1 MFNSIQ
7 QFETAGIKNLRKAE
21 DEFIRTRDMANFINA
36 IKEVVL
42 HLGLDVIAETLEN
55 YDEAIRKSPKRSEK
69 WNVVR
74 KDPKQLVTS
83 LGTVQYRKTLFINK
97 TTKERSYL
105 LDREL
110 SLEKHQRITEDAAAQ
125 LLTEAVQ
132 TTYRKGGE
140 AVSILDDVSKETVMD
155 KIRTIDFAKVHKA
168 PETLRKIPYLY
179 IDADE
184 DEDHVALQFH
194 EHKGDVRTNAQ
205 HRKDNCVLAKM
216 VYVYEGIEPEAP
228 GSKRHRLINP
238 HYFCGVYDGA
248 DNDKLWQEVY
258 DYLDETYD
266 LTKVK
271 KVYLNADGGS
281 WIQGAKKRLHGLT
294 RVMDEFHL
302 NKYLL
307 RMTGG
312 LLDSAGDARRK
323 LVHQIKKGTQEG
335 FGYETEHILSVTES
349 ASAQE
354 RIAESANY
362 ILHNWMPARTRLCH
376 DDHLIGCSAEGHVSH
391 VLSDR
396 MSSRPLGWCRDGAN
410 QMAHLRAYY
419 FNKGNMLE
427 LVKAQKFPKAA
438 GAEDTFI
445 IDPHKLG
452 ETMYS
457 EWGKYVDHANHEVS
471 EIAQKFAWFNAGITL
486 I

>member
-69 WNVVR
+69 WSVVR

-110 SLEKHQRITEDAAAQ
+110 SLEKHQRITEDAEAQ

-155 KIRTIDFAKVHKA
+155 KIRTIDFTKVHKA
-168 PETLRKIPYLY
+168 PETLREIPYLY
-179 IDADE
+179 IDA

-271 KVYLNADGGS
+271 KVYLNADSGS

-312 LLDSAGDARRK
+312 LLDSAGDARRE

-335 FGYETEHILSVTES
+335 FGHETEHKFSIGVSENGALVGVAICGRPVARRLDDGYTLEVNRLCTDGTPNACSILYAAAYRAARAMGYNRVVT
-349 ASAQE
+349 
-354 RIAESANY
+354 Y
-362 ILHNWMPARTRLCH
+362 ILDTEN
-376 DDHLIGCSAEGHVSH
+376 
-391 VLSDR
+391 
-396 MSSRPLGWCRDGAN
+396 GAS
-410 QMAHLRAYY
+410 L
-419 FNKGNMLE
+419 
-427 LVKAQKFPKAA
+427 KAA
-438 GAEDTFI
+438 GYTCEGRAGG
-445 IDPHKLG
+445 L
-452 ETMYS
+452 
-457 EWGKYVDHANHEVS
+457 EWNGAKAPKQADQYPRQMKTRWVKKKEGLHGS
-471 EIAQKFAWFNAGITL
+471 
-486 I
+486 

>member
-1 MFNSIQ
+1 
-7 QFETAGIKNLRKAE
+7 
-21 DEFIRTRDMANFINA
+21 
-36 IKEVVL
+36 
-42 HLGLDVIAETLEN
+42 
-55 YDEAIRKSPKRSEK
+55 
-69 WNVVR
+69 
-74 KDPKQLVTS
+74 
-83 LGTVQYRKTLFINK
+83 
-97 TTKERSYL
+97 
-105 LDREL
+105 
-110 SLEKHQRITEDAAAQ
+110 
-125 LLTEAVQ
+125 
-132 TTYRKGGE
+132 
-140 AVSILDDVSKETVMD
+140 
-155 KIRTIDFAKVHKA
+155 
-168 PETLRKIPYLY
+168 
-179 IDADE
+179 
-184 DEDHVALQFH
+184 
-194 EHKGDVRTNAQ
+194 
-205 HRKDNCVLAKM
+205 
-216 VYVYEGIEPEAP
+216 
-228 GSKRHRLINP
+228 
-238 HYFCGVYDGA
+238 
-248 DNDKLWQEVY
+248 
-258 DYLDETYD
+258 
-266 LTKVK
+266 
-271 KVYLNADGGS
+271 
-281 WIQGAKKRLHGLT
+281 
-294 RVMDEFHL
+294 
-302 NKYLL
+302 
-307 RMTGG
+307 MTGG
-312 LLDSAGDARRK
+312 LLGSAGDARRE

-335 FGYETEHILSVTES
+335 FGHETEHILSVTES

>member
-69 WNVVR
+69 WSVVR

-110 SLEKHQRITEDAAAQ
+110 SLEKHQRITEDAEAQ

-155 KIRTIDFAKVHKA
+155 KIRTIDFTKVHKA
-168 PETLRKIPYLY
+168 PETLREIPYLY
-179 IDADE
+179 IDA

-266 LTKVK
+266 
-271 KVYLNADGGS
+271 
-281 WIQGAKKRLHGLT
+281 
-294 RVMDEFHL
+294 
-302 NKYLL
+302 
-307 RMTGG
+307 
-312 LLDSAGDARRK
+312 
-323 LVHQIKKGTQEG
+323 
-335 FGYETEHILSVTES
+335 
-349 ASAQE
+349 
-354 RIAESANY
+354 
-362 ILHNWMPARTRLCH
+362 
-376 DDHLIGCSAEGHVSH
+376 
-391 VLSDR
+391 
-396 MSSRPLGWCRDGAN
+396 
-410 QMAHLRAYY
+410 
-419 FNKGNMLE
+419 
-427 LVKAQKFPKAA
+427 
-438 GAEDTFI
+438 
-445 IDPHKLG
+445 
-452 ETMYS
+452 
-457 EWGKYVDHANHEVS
+457 
-471 EIAQKFAWFNAGITL
+471 
-486 I
+486 

>member
-1 MFNSIQ
+1 
-7 QFETAGIKNLRKAE
+7 
-21 DEFIRTRDMANFINA
+21 
-36 IKEVVL
+36 
-42 HLGLDVIAETLEN
+42 
-55 YDEAIRKSPKRSEK
+55 
-69 WNVVR
+69 
-74 KDPKQLVTS
+74 
-83 LGTVQYRKTLFINK
+83 
-97 TTKERSYL
+97 
-105 LDREL
+105 
-110 SLEKHQRITEDAAAQ
+110 
-125 LLTEAVQ
+125 
-132 TTYRKGGE
+132 
-140 AVSILDDVSKETVMD
+140 
-155 KIRTIDFAKVHKA
+155 
-168 PETLRKIPYLY
+168 
-179 IDADE
+179 
-184 DEDHVALQFH
+184 
-194 EHKGDVRTNAQ
+194 
-205 HRKDNCVLAKM
+205 
-216 VYVYEGIEPEAP
+216 
-228 GSKRHRLINP
+228 
-238 HYFCGVYDGA
+238 
-248 DNDKLWQEVY
+248 
-258 DYLDETYD
+258 
-266 LTKVK
+266 
-271 KVYLNADGGS
+271 
-281 WIQGAKKRLHGLT
+281 
-294 RVMDEFHL
+294 MDEFHL

-312 LLDSAGDARRK
+312 LLDSAGDARRE

-335 FGYETEHILSVTES
+335 FGHETEHILSVTES

>member
-69 WNVVR
+69 WSVVR

-110 SLEKHQRITEDAAAQ
+110 SLEKHQRITEDAEAQ

-155 KIRTIDFAKVHKA
+155 KIRTIDFTKVHKA
-168 PETLRKIPYLY
+168 PETLREIPYLY
-179 IDADE
+179 IDA

-312 LLDSAGDARRK
+312 LLDSAGDARRE
-323 LVHQIKKGTQEG
+323 LVHQIKK
-335 FGYETEHILSVTES
+335 V
-349 ASAQE
+349 
-354 RIAESANY
+354 R
-362 ILHNWMPARTRLCH
+362 R
-376 DDHLIGCSAEGHVSH
+376 
-391 VLSDR
+391 
-396 MSSRPLGWCRDGAN
+396 
-410 QMAHLRAYY
+410 RALD
-419 FNKGNMLE
+419 MR
-427 LVKAQKFPKAA
+427 QSISCP
-438 GAEDTFI
+438 
-445 IDPHKLG
+445 
-452 ETMYS
+452 
-457 EWGKYVDHANHEVS
+457 
-471 EIAQKFAWFNAGITL
+471 
-486 I
+486 

>member
-1 MFNSIQ
+1 
-7 QFETAGIKNLRKAE
+7 
-21 DEFIRTRDMANFINA
+21 
-36 IKEVVL
+36 
-42 HLGLDVIAETLEN
+42 
-55 YDEAIRKSPKRSEK
+55 
-69 WNVVR
+69 
-74 KDPKQLVTS
+74 
-83 LGTVQYRKTLFINK
+83 
-97 TTKERSYL
+97 
-105 LDREL
+105 
-110 SLEKHQRITEDAAAQ
+110 
-125 LLTEAVQ
+125 
-132 TTYRKGGE
+132 
-140 AVSILDDVSKETVMD
+140 MD
-155 KIRTIDFAKVHKA
+155 KIRTIDFTKVHKA
-168 PETLRKIPYLY
+168 PETLREIPYLY
-179 IDADE
+179 IDA

-216 VYVYEGIEPEAP
+216 VYVYEGIELEAP

-238 HYFCGVYDGA
+238 HYFCGVYDGS

-271 KVYLNADGGS
+271 KVYLNADGGN

-294 RVMDEFHL
+294 RVLDEFHL

-312 LLDSAGDARRK
+312 LLDSAGDARRE

-335 FGYETEHILSVTES
+335 FGHETEHILSVTES

-362 ILHNWMPARTRLCH
+362 ILHNWTPARTRLCH

-419 FNKGNMLE
+419 FNKENMLE
-427 LVKAQKFPKAA
+427 LVKAQKLPKAA

-471 EIAQKFAWFNAGITL
+471 EIAQKFAWFNAGITR

>member
-1 MFNSIQ
+1 
-7 QFETAGIKNLRKAE
+7 
-21 DEFIRTRDMANFINA
+21 
-36 IKEVVL
+36 
-42 HLGLDVIAETLEN
+42 
-55 YDEAIRKSPKRSEK
+55 
-69 WNVVR
+69 
-74 KDPKQLVTS
+74 
-83 LGTVQYRKTLFINK
+83 
-97 TTKERSYL
+97 
-105 LDREL
+105 
-110 SLEKHQRITEDAAAQ
+110 
-125 LLTEAVQ
+125 
-132 TTYRKGGE
+132 
-140 AVSILDDVSKETVMD
+140 MD

-168 PETLRKIPYLY
+168 PETLREIPYLY
-179 IDADE
+179 IDA

-216 VYVYEGIEPEAP
+216 VYVYEGIEPEAS

-312 LLDSAGDARRK
+312 LLDSAGDARRE

-335 FGYETEHILSVTES
+335 FGHETEHILSVTES

-427 LVKAQKFPKAA
+427 LVKVQKFPKAA

>member
-1 MFNSIQ
+1 M
-7 QFETAGIKNLRKAE
+7 
-21 DEFIRTRDMANFINA
+21 
-36 IKEVVL
+36 
-42 HLGLDVIAETLEN
+42 
-55 YDEAIRKSPKRSEK
+55 SEEK
-69 WNVVR
+69 KLN
-74 KDPKQLVTS
+74 
-83 LGTVQYRKTLFINK
+83 GTVI
-97 TTKERSYL
+97 
-105 LDREL
+105 
-110 SLEKHQRITEDAAAQ
+110 
-125 LLTEAVQ
+125 V
-132 TTYRKGGE
+132 TYRC
-140 AVSILDDVSKETVMD
+140 
-155 KIRTIDFAKVHKA
+155 
-168 PETLRKIPYLY
+168 
-179 IDADE
+179 
-184 DEDHVALQFH
+184 
-194 EHKGDVRTNAQ
+194 KGDVRTNAQ

-271 KVYLNADGGS
+271 KVYLNADSGS

-312 LLDSAGDARRK
+312 LLDSAGDARRE

-335 FGYETEHILSVTES
+335 FGHETEHILSVTES

>member
-1 MFNSIQ
+1 
-7 QFETAGIKNLRKAE
+7 
-21 DEFIRTRDMANFINA
+21 
-36 IKEVVL
+36 
-42 HLGLDVIAETLEN
+42 
-55 YDEAIRKSPKRSEK
+55 
-69 WNVVR
+69 
-74 KDPKQLVTS
+74 
-83 LGTVQYRKTLFINK
+83 
-97 TTKERSYL
+97 
-105 LDREL
+105 
-110 SLEKHQRITEDAAAQ
+110 
-125 LLTEAVQ
+125 
-132 TTYRKGGE
+132 
-140 AVSILDDVSKETVMD
+140 MD
-155 KIRTIDFAKVHKA
+155 KIRTIDFTKVHKA
-168 PETLRKIPYLY
+168 PETLREIPYLY
-179 IDADE
+179 IDA

-312 LLDSAGDARRK
+312 LLDSAGDARRE

-335 FGYETEHILSVTES
+335 FGHETEHILSVTES

>member
-110 SLEKHQRITEDAAAQ
+110 SLEKHQRITEDAEAQ

-271 KVYLNADGGS
+271 KIYLNADGGR
-281 WIQGAKKRLHGLT
+281 WIQGAKKQLHGLT

-307 RMTGG
+307 RMTGS
-312 LLDSAGDARRK
+312 LLDSAGDARRE
-323 LVHQIKKGTQEG
+323 LVKQIKKGTQEG
-335 FGYETEHILSVTES
+335 FGHETEHILSVTES

-419 FNKGNMLE
+419 FNQGNMLE

>member
-36 IKEVVL
+36 IKEVVF

-69 WNVVR
+69 WSVVR

-83 LGTVQYRKTLFINK
+83 LGTVQYRK
-97 TTKERSYL
+97 
-105 LDREL
+105 
-110 SLEKHQRITEDAAAQ
+110 
-125 LLTEAVQ
+125 
-132 TTYRKGGE
+132 
-140 AVSILDDVSKETVMD
+140 
-155 KIRTIDFAKVHKA
+155 
-168 PETLRKIPYLY
+168 
-179 IDADE
+179 
-184 DEDHVALQFH
+184 
-194 EHKGDVRTNAQ
+194 
-205 HRKDNCVLAKM
+205 DNCVLTKM
-216 VYVYEGIEPEAP
+216 VYVYEGIEPEAS
-228 GSKRHRLINP
+228 GSKRHGLINP
-238 HYFCGVYDGA
+238 HYFCGVYDGT

-281 WIQGAKKRLHGLT
+281 WIQGAKNRLHGLT

-312 LLDSAGDARRK
+312 LLDSAGDARRE

-362 ILHNWMPARTRLCH
+362 ILHN
-376 DDHLIGCSAEGHVSH
+376 
-391 VLSDR
+391 
-396 MSSRPLGWCRDGAN
+396 
-410 QMAHLRAYY
+410 
-419 FNKGNMLE
+419 
-427 LVKAQKFPKAA
+427 
-438 GAEDTFI
+438 
-445 IDPHKLG
+445 
-452 ETMYS
+452 
-457 EWGKYVDHANHEVS
+457 
-471 EIAQKFAWFNAGITL
+471 
-486 I
+486 

>member
-69 WNVVR
+69 WSVVR

-125 LLTEAVQ
+125 LLTEAV
-132 TTYRKGGE
+132 
-140 AVSILDDVSKETVMD
+140 SILDDVSKETVMD
-155 KIRTIDFAKVHKA
+155 NIRTIDFTKVHKA
-168 PETLRKIPYLY
+168 PETLREIPYLY
-179 IDADE
+179 IDA

-216 VYVYEGIEPEAP
+216 VYVYEGIEPEAS

-312 LLDSAGDARRK
+312 LLDSAGDARRE

-335 FGYETEHILSVTES
+335 FGHETEHILSVTES

>member
-69 WNVVR
+69 WSVVR

-110 SLEKHQRITEDAAAQ
+110 SLEKHQRITEDAEAQ

-155 KIRTIDFAKVHKA
+155 KIRTIDFTKVHKA
-168 PETLRKIPYLY
+168 PETLREIPYLY
-179 IDADE
+179 IDA

-271 KVYLNADGGS
+271 KVYLNADSGS
-281 WIQGAKKRLHGLT
+281 WIQGAKKRFT

-312 LLDSAGDARRK
+312 LLDSAGDARRE

-335 FGYETEHILSVTES
+335 FGHETEHILSVTES